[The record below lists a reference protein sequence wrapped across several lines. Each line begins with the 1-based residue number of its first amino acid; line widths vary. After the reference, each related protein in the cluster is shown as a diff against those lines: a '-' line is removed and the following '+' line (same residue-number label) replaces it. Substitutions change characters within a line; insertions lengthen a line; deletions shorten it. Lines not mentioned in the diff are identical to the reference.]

1 MATDF
6 AKQGK
11 EELRAARRQ
20 SRGWFWLTGLF
31 SLFANLLL
39 LTGPLYMMQVYD
51 GVLSSGSQ
59 ETLVALSGLV
69 LFFYVIMGILDF
81 GRTRMLGRVGYQFY
95 QQLEQRVFHAVL
107 RKAAVLPN
115 ARTQGA
121 LTDLNTLR
129 QSFAAP
135 YVMATYDLPWTP
147 VFFAAMF
154 LFHPLLG
161 LAGVAGAAALFA
173 TTWINQ
179 RMSRHH
185 YQRGA
190 THAQA
195 AQNMATLLHDEA
207 DFVRA
212 SGMPRAG
219 FARWHR
225 EQQTA
230 LAHETTASEIGSGFS
245 VLTKTLRLFLQSA
258 MLGLAAWLVI
268 QGQMSAGGMIAA
280 SVVLGR
286 ALAPIE
292 TLLNQWASLQQGIES
307 WNKLA
312 ALLGEVPK
320 EPDRI
325 ELPQPRADLEV
336 KGLTVVPPGER
347 TATLKSVHFNV
358 KPGEALGVIG
368 PSGAGKSSLARAL
381 AGLWPSAGGHIR
393 LDGAALDQY
402 APEVLGKHIGYLPQ
416 QVVLFDG
423 TIAENIARLEPEPND
438 TKVVAAA
445 QMAGAH
451 EMILGLPKGY
461 DTYVR
466 AGHLRLSGGQLQ
478 RIGLARAL
486 YHAPVL
492 VILDEP
498 NSNLDS
504 DGSKALNHAIKALKQ
519 QDRAV
524 LIMAHR
530 PAAIR
535 ECDKLLVLE
544 NGMRTSFGP
553 RDQVLNGLAEKAKPT
568 TVITPDMADIR

>member
-358 KPGEALGVIG
+358 KPV
-368 PSGAGKSSLARAL
+368 
-381 AGLWPSAGGHIR
+381 
-393 LDGAALDQY
+393 DGAALDQY